1 MRRRNN
7 DFQLA
12 GTKRQCGN
20 LKQFFRCQDPPNQKD
35 PTLPEGYPLLPLNIQ
50 FFLGGKPPEPPSETL
65 ATLANK
71 PYPKKILDPPLIC
84 RTEIILR
91 MG

>member
-20 LKQFFRCQDPPNQKD
+20 LKQFFRCQEPPQ
-35 PTLPEGYPLLPLNIQ
+35 PEGSHTSRRVPT
-50 FFLGGKPPEPPSETL
+50 PP
-65 ATLANK
+65 
-71 PYPKKILDPPLIC
+71 PKYSIFSGEQAPQTPRQKRSLRSRMDPPLRKSWI
-84 RTEIILR
+84 RP
-91 MG
+91 